1 MDSKIYLMKPHEK
14 VGTIVRRLSYSTAED
29 LTDKQWNVLALLF
42 QPTSHTDGRVQPCQK
57 THAVL
62 NDL

>member
-1 MDSKIYLMKPHEK
+1 MKPHEK
-14 VGTIVRRLSYSTAED
+14 AGTIVRRLSYSTAED

-42 QPTSHTDGRVQPCQK
+42 QPTSHTDGQVQPCQK

-62 NDL
+62 NEL